1 MSPPRKDL
9 TPLVRPRSIAVVG
22 ATPPGGPKLGSWALG
37 NLLKHDVAAE
47 LFLVNPR
54 YDTLADRPCYADLG
68 SLPEPPD
75 LVLVLVPA
83 AGAIDVLR
91 QAEAIGSRAAIVFS
105 GGFGE
110 GDRAGSP
117 LDLEL
122 QDFLA
127 DTPMAVCGPNTNG
140 VINCIDR
147 IPAGFPPYAMADE
160 LPAGDLGV
168 VSQSG
173 ALVSSLVEHLM
184 GNGLGLTVGFAVGNG
199 IDLEV
204 GDYVAFLAG
213 DDRTEQ
219 IVVYAEGLDDAEGFF
234 DAADEAADAGKPVI
248 VLKGGRTPEG
258 ADAVRG
264 HIGALVGDYDAFSAR
279 CRQHGILMAH
289 DLAELAA
296 LPMARGQWGKDFTP
310 STLDSDFSAALP
322 MARGQWGKRVGVLSS
337 SGAVAG
343 ILADSAR
350 ANGFAVPPLGQAAHS
365 ALAERMTLGEPRNPL
380 DLTGQSVVDLEL
392 LPAALDAMGDDPGL
406 DVLVHGMLIGPDA
419 IIDSQLDALAAQA
432 KQTTPIAVF
441 SAPGWRAVDYPKL
454 LEAGIPV
461 FGSADLLFRC
471 LAAWQGRVLVPPSD
485 DNALGWPEESLD
497 DLLAEIM
504 APIGA
509 PADYAADRPAAV
521 KLRGEGLDHKTD
533 LGLVALNVPPDD
545 IADTASRLEARGREL
560 GWAEAAVVV
569 QPMAD
574 PGVELIVGARVDPE
588 AGPCVVAGPGGVL
601 AELVDDVAIAAAP
614 LSLSD
619 AHALLDATKAG
630 ALLDGYRGEAGC
642 DRDAAAEV
650 LVRLGR
656 IVARHRTEAEINPLI
671 VHTSGVTAVD
681 VLVGGHRS

>member
-1 MSPPRKDL
+1 MSSLRKDL

-37 NLLKHDVAAE
+37 NLLKHKVPAK

-91 QAEAIGSRAAIVFS
+91 QAEAIGCRAAILFS

-122 QDFLA
+122 QSFLA

-140 VINCIDR
+140 VINCVDR

-160 LPAGDLGV
+160 LPVGNLGV

-173 ALVSSLVEHLM
+173 ALVSSLVEHLL

-199 IDLEV
+199 IDLKV
-204 GDYVAFLAG
+204 SDYVRYLAG

-219 IVVYAEGLDDAEGFF
+219 IVVYIEGLDDADRFF
-234 DAADEAADAGKPVI
+234 AAADEAAAAGKPVV
-248 VLKGGRTPEG
+248 VLKGGRSPEG

-296 LPMARGQWGKDFTP
+296 LPMAQ
-310 STLDSDFSAALP
+310 
-322 MARGQWGKRVGVLSS
+322 GQWGKRVGLLSS

-350 ANGFAVPPLGQAAHS
+350 ANGFEVPPLDEAAQS

-380 DLTGQSVVDLEL
+380 DLTGQSVVDHNL
-392 LPAALDAMGDDPGL
+392 LPAALDAMEKDPGL
-406 DVLVHGMLIGPDA
+406 DFLVHGMLIGPEV
-419 IIDSQLDALAAQA
+419 IIDKQVDALMAQA
-432 KQTTPIAVF
+432 ERGTPIAVF
-441 SAPGWRAVDYPKL
+441 SAPGWHAVGYPKL

-471 LAAWQGRVLVPPSD
+471 LAAWQDRVPVQPSAREAPP
-485 DNALGWPEESLD
+485 WPEESLA

-504 APIGA
+504 APACA
-509 PADYAADRPAAV
+509 PADYADHRPAAV
-521 KLRGEGLDHKTD
+521 KLIGEGLDHKTD
-533 LGLVALNVPPDD
+533 LGLVELDVRPDH
-545 IADTASRLEARGREL
+545 IADAAARLEARGREL
-560 GWAEAAVVV
+560 GLADAAVVV
-569 QPMAD
+569 QPMAG
-574 PGVELIVGARVDPE
+574 PGVELIVGTRDDPE
-588 AGPCVVAGPGGVL
+588 AGPCVVAGPGGVF
-601 AELVDDVAIAAAP
+601 AELVDDAAIAPAP
-614 LSLSD
+614 LSLAD
-619 AHALLDATKAG
+619 AHALLDTTKAG
-630 ALLDGYRGEAGC
+630 ALLDGYRGEAGR

-650 LVRLGR
+650 LVRLGH
-656 IVARHRTEAEINPLI
+656 IAARHRTEAEINPLI

-681 VLVGGHRS
+681 VLLGGR

>member
-1 MSPPRKDL
+1 MSPPGKDL

-37 NLLKHDVAAE
+37 NLLKHNVPAE

-54 YDTLADRPCYADLG
+54 YDTLADRSCYADLS
-68 SLPEPPD
+68 SLPEAPD

-83 AGAIDVLR
+83 AAAIDVLR
-91 QAEAIGSRAAIVFS
+91 QAESIGARAAILFS

-122 QDFLA
+122 QGFLA

-140 VINCIDR
+140 VINCVDR

-160 LPAGDLGV
+160 LPAGNLGV

-173 ALVSSLVEHLM
+173 ALVSSLVEHLL

-199 IDLEV
+199 IDLKV
-204 GDYVAFLAG
+204 SDYVRFLAG

-219 IVVYAEGLDDAEGFF
+219 IVVYVEGLDDADRFF
-234 DAADEAADAGKPVI
+234 DAADEAAGAGKPVI
-248 VLKGGRTPEG
+248 VLKGGRSPEG

-264 HIGALVGDYDAFSAR
+264 HIGALVGDYDAFAAR
-279 CRQHGILMAH
+279 CRRHGILMAH

-296 LPMARGQWGKDFTP
+296 LPMAQGQWGE
-310 STLDSDFSAALP
+310 
-322 MARGQWGKRVGVLSS
+322 RVGVLSS

-343 ILADSAR
+343 ILADAAR
-350 ANGFAVPPLGQAAHS
+350 ANGFAVPPLGGAAQS

-380 DLTGQSVVDLEL
+380 DLTGQSVVDLDL
-392 LPAALDAMGDDPGL
+392 MPAALDAMGRDPGL
-406 DVLVHGMLIGPDA
+406 EILVHGMLIGPDLS
-419 IIDSQLDALAAQA
+419 INSQVDALVAQA
-432 KQTTPIAVF
+432 ERGTPTAVF
-441 SAPGWRAVDYPKL
+441 STPGWHAVDYPGL

-471 LAAWQGRVLVPPSD
+471 LAAWQSRAPQPPS
-485 DNALGWPEESLD
+485 AEEPRAGQEESLD
-497 DLLAEIM
+497 DLLADIM
-504 APIGA
+504 VPTCA
-509 PADYAADRPAAV
+509 PAEYADDRPAAV
-521 KLRGEGLDHKTD
+521 KLLSEGLDHKTD
-533 LGLVALNVPPDD
+533 LGLVELDVRPEDVAN
-545 IADTASRLEARGREL
+545 AAARLETRGREL
-560 GWAEAAVVV
+560 GLADAAVVV
-569 QPMAD
+569 QPMAGL
-574 PGVELIVGARVDPE
+574 GVELIVGTRIDPE

-601 AELVDDVAIAAAP
+601 AELVDDVAIAPAP
-614 LSLSD
+614 LSLAD

-630 ALLDGYRGEAGC
+630 ALLDGYRGEAGR

-656 IVARHRTEAEINPLI
+656 IAVRHRTESEINPLI

-681 VLVGGHRS
+681 MLLGGH